1 MNYKHFHIQ
10 YCILFSHSG
19 PNFIIWYMTNQT
31 FPKRLVKSSC
41 TFMYYNGAV
50 IFRYSYSDDSNHIK
64 RYLRKN
70 RTNGCLFSYFY
81 FIITLFICLQRLKS
95 IYIFIW
101 FPLIISCYCSSVPS
115 FSIPVFFYP
124 FPFVSFVVCK
134 MIFFVIWIIDDI
146 LFFTPTTSWIVCTIH
161 DFVNEFPIKSQY
173 IFSVN
178 KLFVTNSI

>member
-101 FPLIISCYCSSVPS
+101 FPLIISCYYSSVPS
-115 FSIPVFFYP
+115 FSIPVFFLILCYSL
-124 FPFVSFVVCK
+124 VSLFAK
-134 MIFFVIWIIDDI
+134 WFSLLFELSMIYCSSHPQPPGLYVQFMI
-146 LFFTPTTSWIVCTIH
+146 L
-161 DFVNEFPIKSQY
+161 
-173 IFSVN
+173 
-178 KLFVTNSI
+178 